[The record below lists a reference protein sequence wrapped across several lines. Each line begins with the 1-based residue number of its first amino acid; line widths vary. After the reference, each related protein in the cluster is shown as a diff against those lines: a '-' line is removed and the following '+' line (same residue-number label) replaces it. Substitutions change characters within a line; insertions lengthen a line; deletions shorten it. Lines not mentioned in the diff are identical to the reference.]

1 MPSNR
6 IPLPRVEVKKNRIAV
21 VLSFDLPNGTTV
33 RFLFQRGETTY
44 GTVVISWNEK
54 RKPVGHL
61 LNRSGRGWIGFM
73 EDCSEGGGDV
83 PGVAYRG
90 RTKRN
95 YPHDDHRRRIVRSK
109 RPDAPLHQAHV
120 QKGNCLEE
128 GSLSGPQ
135 CS

>member
-21 VLSFDLPNGTTV
+21 VLSFDLPNGTITV

-73 EDCSEGGGDV
+73 EDCSEAGGDV
-83 PGVAYRG
+83 PGS
-90 RTKRN
+90 RTRENEGKLSV
-95 YPHDDHRRRIVRSK
+95 RRSS
-109 RPDAPLHQAHV
+109 A
-120 QKGNCLEE
+120 GN
-128 GSLSGPQ
+128 SQ
-135 CS
+135 I